1 MLVTHLSLHTQ
12 GHQHHILP
20 SRPIGVQCSRVCVTG
35 MERRE
40 WNYTPMPNF
49 LSAYTHH
56 TPFFC
61 RSQSLFV
68 RMSTT
73 DLPPSIHHTP
83 SPPTTTIRR
92 RALAIARQG
101 PLMRAAPFYSL
112 SRRRTNNYNTRGRY
126 SDSSA
131 TGSAVRQE
139 GTLIARTAERTS

>member
-1 MLVTHLSLHTQ
+1 MLFLMLVTHLSLHTQ

-40 WNYTPMPNF
+40 WNHTPMPNF

-73 DLPPSIHHTP
+73 DLPPSIHHTTP
-83 SPPTTTIRR
+83 PPTTTIRR

-112 SRRRTNNYNTRGRY
+112 S
-126 SDSSA
+126 
-131 TGSAVRQE
+131 TGELITTTHEDGTTIPPQLAVQFGKR
-139 GTLIARTAERTS
+139 AP